1 MSARMRMVGSLLAP
15 ALFVTLIAAIVLWA
29 PTSSAQTSTPEE
41 PQADETATGDEP
53 GAKAQEP
60 SSQDRKQQRIEE
72 YLRKREER
80 RARKD
85 LNRQNRETRE
95 PEEDA
100 ATVESEQL
108 AAAAAAAEA
117 VPEAV
122 PLEEPTTEMT
132 PAPSAKKKSKRRN
145 APRHASSLPRDLARV
160 QANVRLTHLAQ
171 DPTVQEYLVMIE
183 EQRASPHQL
192 AAFGSFLAQN
202 GMVREALEYY
212 DVALR
217 IERSDPLLW
226 INAGTLQ
233 LKSANLSAAATSFSR
248 ALTLDPNSA
257 MAHYNLGSTL
267 KEMNK
272 YEDAVMEYKIALA
285 LDPALGDPARN
296 PSAAY
301 NDLLTAVKLLLY
313 QEQSGSLSL
322 PLLDVETG
330 RMLTL
335 GSEAE
340 NR

>member
-1 MSARMRMVGSLLAP
+1 MSARNRVI
-15 ALFVTLIAAIVLWA
+15 VTLIAAMALWA
-29 PTSSAQTSTPEE
+29 PTSWAQTSTPEE
-41 PQADETATGDEP
+41 PGDGGGTE
-53 GAKAQEP
+53 AQEP

-85 LNRQNRETRE
+85 LNRQHREARQLE
-95 PEEDA
+95 ADA
-100 ATVESEQL
+100 AKIESQQL

-117 VPEAV
+117 VP
-122 PLEEPTTEMT
+122 LEEPMTEMT
-132 PAPSAKKKSKRRN
+132 PAPPVKKQSKRRHTQQ
-145 APRHASSLPRDLARV
+145 RASSLPRGLAQA
-160 QANVRLTHLAQ
+160 QANVRLTELAQ
-171 DPTVQEYLVMIE
+171 DPTVQEYLVMID
-183 EQRASPHQL
+183 EQLASPHQL

-217 IERSDPLLW
+217 IDRSDPLLW

-233 LKSANLSAAATSFSR
+233 LKTANLSAAEANFAR

-267 KEMNK
+267 HEMDK
-272 YEDAVMEYKIALA
+272 YEEAIFEYKIALG
-285 LDPALGDPARN
+285 LDPSLGDPAHN
-296 PSAAY
+296 PSAAH

-313 QEQSGSLSL
+313 QEQAGSLSL

-330 RMLTL
+330 RPLTHRS
-335 GSEAE
+335 GAE